1 MLSAPGFRFHR
12 TLTPFF
18 QLVVGPA
25 LPAILTGV
33 RVNPF
38 LYCGF
43 LVSCVMVYFYYCFIL
58 FCVYCNARAPA
69 YLGYPGWVYAWVTQD
84 VTCDSVP
91 HAWVPPPCHVRTCL
105 LPNP

>member
-12 TLTPFF
+12 ILTPFF

-25 LPAILTGV
+25 LPAV
-33 RVNPF
+33 CRVLGYTLF

-43 LVSCVMVYFYYCFIL
+43 LVSCNLFYFYYCFIL

-69 YLGYPGWVYAWVTQD
+69 SLGSPGWVL
-84 VTCDSVP
+84 
-91 HAWVPPPCHVRTCL
+91 CL
-105 LPNP
+105 GDARRDL